1 VPDPGGRRIGSGRAT
16 LAGLAEARDSQRTL
30 IIHSGGDSKRLP
42 HCSAPGKLFARV
54 PRTLPDGRAS
64 TVFDEFLISLAGL
77 AELLPPGALVASGDV
92 LLVFDHLQ
100 LTFARPGVA
109 GVAAATPVEMGLK
122 HGVYVTDAAG
132 HAGTGREG
140 RAVTDSMGHT
150 VTGGGAHTASGGGDH
165 RVVAY
170 LHKPGRDEL
179 EAWGAI
185 RDGTV

>member
-30 IIHSGGDSKRLP
+30 IIHSGGDSRRLP
-42 HCSAPGKLFARV
+42 HCSASGKLFARV

-77 AELLPPGALVASGDV
+77 AELLPPGTLVASGDV

-109 GVAAATPVEMGLK
+109 GVAAAIPVEMGLK
-122 HGVYVTDAAG
+122 HDVYVTDSTG
-132 HAGTGREG
+132 HSVSGRG
-140 RAVTDSMGHT
+140 GHGA
-150 VTGGGAHTASGGGDH
+150 TGGRDH
-165 RVVAY
+165 RVV
-170 LHKPGRDEL
+170 
-179 EAWGAI
+179 
-185 RDGTV
+185 V